1 MRVRK
6 FFLALLLALGLLLS
20 AGCASGGSVPQGEV
34 LIRNTA
40 GLGKTTTYRLQEIA
54 PAEITQTGSLTVSE
68 SWQLIKPVLSGT
80 REMKLKEICV
90 SRGQSVKAGDPIFIL
105 QGLGSA
111 ADIELKKLEINA
123 FESRASEMLAW
134 YEDQIAAA
142 EDLPSA
148 TESQRKRRELQLEYA
163 RLEYEKYQNQS
174 EYSLSTMTAQLAE
187 LEAAA
192 GEIVLTAPVSGSIHS
207 LTSRYAPGDLVPPG
221 TELCSVY
228 GSEGLRFYGS
238 SGIGNFVY
246 GREITVRLGKGGRS
260 MTVTGRVVSSPE
272 VVSEAI
278 PGSAVL
284 LEVDATEEELT
295 ASEGDAAVTFTI
307 LSGVYAV
314 PKSCIR
320 TRDGVSCVDLLV
332 GDTVCTRN
340 VVRGPGTNGM
350 VSILNGLREGD
361 QVVVSSYRS

>member
-6 FFLALLLALGLLLS
+6 LILPLVLALGLLVS
-20 AGCASGGSVPQGEV
+20 AGCASGNTAAQGEV
-34 LIRNTA
+34 LIRNTY
-40 GLGKTTTYRLQEIA
+40 GLGKTTTYRLQEIG
-54 PAEITQTGSLTVSE
+54 PTEIAHTGGLNVSE
-68 SWQLIKPVLSGT
+68 SWQLIKPVRSGESEL
-80 REMKLKEICV
+80 RLKEICV
-90 SRGQSVKAGDPIFIL
+90 SRGQQVKAGDPVFIL

-134 YEDQIAAA
+134 YADQIEAA
-142 EDLPSA
+142 EELPSG
-148 TESQRKRRELQLEYA
+148 TESQRKRKELQLEYA
-163 RLEYEKYQNQS
+163 RLEYDKYQNQS
-174 EYSLSTMTAQLAE
+174 EYSLSSMKQQLQE

-207 LTSRYAPGDLVPPG
+207 LTSRYAPGDLVPAG

-238 SGIGNFVY
+238 SGTGYFVY
-246 GREITVRLGKGGRS
+246 GREISIQMGKGSRS
-260 MTVTGRVVSSPE
+260 ATLTGRVVSSPE
-272 VVSEAI
+272 VVGEGN
-278 PGSAVL
+278 PGSVIL
-284 LEVDATEEELT
+284 MEVDATEEELT
-295 ASEGDAAVTFTI
+295 ASEGDASVSFTI
-307 LSGVYAV
+307 LTDVYAV

-320 TRDGVSCVDLLV
+320 TRDGVSCVDLLI

-340 VVRGPGTNGM
+340 VVRGPGSSNM
-350 VSILNGLREGD
+350 VSILSGLSEGD